1 MSSTR
6 LTEVESKINE
16 VRHRL
21 ANLSLSFQLDEDTAR
36 PCEVHA
42 VKDDNQ
48 NSPVLVERDLNRS
61 VTAKSAMP
69 ASTGDMNR
77 LVELARRE
85 AAQRDGS
92 HQTPQPNGC
101 KERRR
106 TTHFSTENLQIGL
119 QGHTYY
125 DPTPAA
131 PTTQYHVSAWAP
143 TASFQQQPARSAGRA
158 PLYSSHVPTST
169 LSCAGHRSNAPAAA
183 ASTPRPNSG
192 LVGGFDPLQAVQAR
206 LREKLRKS
214 AASRSPLSSPGSTE
228 QSPSPKPQELW
239 QTGHSGAL
247 TCAPDDASNEV
258 LPSTTQTGLKK
269 TKGEQQEQQNVEA
282 STPKI
287 KGATDVIRNAKQ
299 RFASPGSPG
308 VASLSQSFLDGKGHC
323 QNRVASKPLPKDVY
337 SRSSSAFR
345 SESFKNPSSQKKSVQ
360 TPRRPS
366 SVASRQRSPCQ
377 VAQPALPRKSTP
389 QRTVLDVLTGAEVFA
404 LMRLRGIIVSRGETG
419 ECTLPETRCHS
430 IYLSPD
436 EHKQLLDLRA
446 NLRLRHFSVKKKGDK
461 SQPIAPRSLSRKSSS
476 KPLPVRRSSSALHDA
491 PKW

>member
-6 LTEVESKINE
+6 LTEMESKINE

-21 ANLSLSFQLDEDTAR
+21 ANLNLSFQLDEDAAR

-42 VKDDNQ
+42 VKDDKQ

-143 TASFQQQPARSAGRA
+143 TASFSSSLRDRRGE
-158 PLYSSHVPTST
+158 LIIFSHVPTST
-169 LSCAGHRSNAPAAA
+169 LSCAGHRSNVPAAA
-183 ASTPRPNSG
+183 APTSRPTSG

-214 AASRSPLSSPGSTE
+214 AASRSPLSSPGSAE

-239 QTGHSGAL
+239 QTSHSGAL

-269 TKGEQQEQQNVEA
+269 TKREQQEQQNVEA

-287 KGATDVIRNAKQ
+287 KGATDVICNAKQ

-337 SRSSSAFR
+337 SRSTSAFR
-345 SESFKNPSSQKKSVQ
+345 SEISANPSFQKKSVQ
-360 TPRRPS
+360 IPRRPS

-377 VAQPALPRKSTP
+377 LAQPALSRKSTSATE
-389 QRTVLDVLTGAEVFA
+389 QVLDVLTGRGGLCTDAFA
-404 LMRLRGIIVSRGETG
+404 WHYCLSWGNRGMHVTRNTVPLY
-419 ECTLPETRCHS
+419 LPFTR
-430 IYLSPD
+430 
-436 EHKQLLDLRA
+436 
-446 NLRLRHFSVKKKGDK
+446 
-461 SQPIAPRSLSRKSSS
+461 
-476 KPLPVRRSSSALHDA
+476 
-491 PKW
+491 